1 MTTEAILLSLSTD
14 IEYEWEM
21 DSACRPSLAKIIR
34 WNNQQTQSSKQN
46 FGRTT
51 GGAFSKFLKCS
62 SPHLFINR
70 IHKKFSLFAQRLDI
84 SSGIATVES
93 KFAKKAEI
101 DGAEFQV

>member
-1 MTTEAILLSLSTD
+1 MGDGLCLSTFPCQN
-14 IEYEWEM
+14 
-21 DSACRPSLAKIIR
+21 SSLEQPANPKF
-34 WNNQQTQSSKQN
+34 QQN